1 SNRNLSNQAA
11 AELARERLV
20 VRVCDGP
27 MSTNKRFSE
36 MIQPIG
42 ERMRNVEN
50 YVKSIKPGLVVQ
62 TEPIT
67 DPYGPSIVDESL
79 EAIVVSKETLPGGL
93 SIEVVEIVSDGSSGN
108 KISSTTLRTLEA
120 ETQKQHAEQE
130 AS

>member
-1 SNRNLSNQAA
+1 
-11 AELARERLV
+11 
-20 VRVCDGP
+20 

-36 MIQPIG
+36 MIQQIG

-93 SIEVVEIVSDGSSGN
+93 SVNRKRERDSVCGN
-108 KISSTTLRTLEA
+108 SF
-120 ETQKQHAEQE
+120 
-130 AS
+130 